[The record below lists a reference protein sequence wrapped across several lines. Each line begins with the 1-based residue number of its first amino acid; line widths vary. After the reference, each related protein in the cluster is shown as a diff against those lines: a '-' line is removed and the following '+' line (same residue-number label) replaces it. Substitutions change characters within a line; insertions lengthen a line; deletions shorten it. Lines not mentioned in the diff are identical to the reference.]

1 MVFRSLCSL
10 YSTAYKMPLLSVH
23 NILGRA
29 GGVCAVLFTT
39 TILRFYS
46 AIKLLTSL
54 FSLPL
59 SFPRGERP
67 HPVRLPSARKSVC
80 AWAFVKISLRKGQKK
95 SLSDAAGAL
104 HDHGTSCNSTTHS
117 CCMISGERGATSASK
132 RPRSSMSIFTH
143 TYLTLT
149 PARRRKRNSPESVA
163 SPYPRWELII
173 FIHMFFYWKFSVP
186 FFIDHQLLP

>member
-1 MVFRSLCSL
+1 MGSKRRRGAPSPPRPPARSLASDRKTYLMHGKVSQCTGFTFTTVIFIMVFRSLCSL

-59 SFPRGERP
+59 SFLR
-67 HPVRLPSARKSVC
+67 VRSPTPSVRRLHARACVCVSV
-80 AWAFVKISLRKGQKK
+80 R
-95 SLSDAAGAL
+95 
-104 HDHGTSCNSTTHS
+104 
-117 CCMISGERGATSASK
+117 
-132 RPRSSMSIFTH
+132 
-143 TYLTLT
+143 
-149 PARRRKRNSPESVA
+149 
-163 SPYPRWELII
+163 
-173 FIHMFFYWKFSVP
+173 
-186 FFIDHQLLP
+186 

>member
-1 MVFRSLCSL
+1 MHGKVSQCTGFTFTTVIFIMVFRSLCSL

-59 SFPRGERP
+59 SFLRA
-67 HPVRLPSARKSVC
+67 PVRLPAIQQHARACVC
-80 AWAFVKISLRKGQKK
+80 AWAFVKISLRKGQKIT
-95 SLSDAAGAL
+95 LGRVDRHCM
-104 HDHGTSCNSTTHS
+104 HDHGTC
-117 CCMISGERGATSASK
+117 
-132 RPRSSMSIFTH
+132 SSHPCTRAVWFQEKETQ
-143 TYLTLT
+143 LQQAGVRDPQWVLLLT
-149 PARRRKRNSPESVA
+149 P
-163 SPYPRWELII
+163 I
-173 FIHMFFYWKFSVP
+173 
-186 FFIDHQLLP
+186 